1 MERIV
6 SLLLII
12 VTITEIY
19 GQKTAYIDYEKIYK
33 MLPIYKKKQ
42 TTIDSIK
49 ISLEKDITLKK
60 TKNTTRY
67 TELINKYNP
76 SINEPL
82 ENVMQRMTNAD
93 LILLDAI
100 RKEEVEIENRISRYN
115 DKVSQLDYIELKP
128 IENWINIEIAKYC
141 QNNHIDLLYS
151 LNESNNLVYFSKQLD
166 ITDDFIEKTKN
177 KINIIGKDNSLTS
190 LEKK

>member
-60 TKNTTRY
+60 TKNITRY

-76 SINEPL
+76 SNNEL
-82 ENVMQRMTNAD
+82 
-93 LILLDAI
+93 
-100 RKEEVEIENRISRYN
+100 
-115 DKVSQLDYIELKP
+115 
-128 IENWINIEIAKYC
+128 
-141 QNNHIDLLYS
+141 
-151 LNESNNLVYFSKQLD
+151 
-166 ITDDFIEKTKN
+166 
-177 KINIIGKDNSLTS
+177 
-190 LEKK
+190 

>member
-33 MLPIYKKKQ
+33 MLPIYKKKE

-115 DKVSQLDYIELKP
+115 DKLSQLDYIELKP
-128 IENWINIEIAKYC
+128 IENWIIQKL
-141 QNNHIDLLYS
+141 QNT
-151 LNESNNLVYFSKQLD
+151 V
-166 ITDDFIEKTKN
+166 
-177 KINIIGKDNSLTS
+177 KIII
-190 LEKK
+190 